1 MKPQTELAALAA
13 WILISLGLF
22 TPGLML
28 LGGTLLPTPSVD
40 AQLITNTVIS
50 LCIFLLPT
58 FFLPSG
64 RAAWSRISQPLPA
77 KYRKPKYSFTILGLF
92 LLAQLL
98 YMGIIALAQRLGYPV
113 QDAVEARLMQLLSSG
128 EGSRP
133 LLFLTMAV
141 IPAITEEFFFRGLLQ
156 GTLQRV
162 LPHKRWLPIIL
173 SAGIFALFH
182 GAIVG
187 FPSRMLLGMMLGYLA
202 VDSLNLRLPIL
213 LHFLNNTLALLSIL

>member
-64 RAAWSRISQPLPA
+64 KAAWSRISQPLPA
-77 KYRKPKYSFTILGLF
+77 KYRKPK
-92 LLAQLL
+92 
-98 YMGIIALAQRLGYPV
+98 P
-113 QDAVEARLMQLLSSG
+113 
-128 EGSRP
+128 
-133 LLFLTMAV
+133 
-141 IPAITEEFFFRGLLQ
+141 
-156 GTLQRV
+156 
-162 LPHKRWLPIIL
+162 
-173 SAGIFALFH
+173 
-182 GAIVG
+182 
-187 FPSRMLLGMMLGYLA
+187 
-202 VDSLNLRLPIL
+202 
-213 LHFLNNTLALLSIL
+213 